1 MIYLRRYGSR
11 VYGTDTIDSDHDFVV
26 VSSNDINHK
35 DFHVFTKESFQ
46 LALDNHEIMAIEA
59 YYSRE
64 IIGSND
70 LFHFKLDK
78 KKLREVFSKTA
89 SNSFVKCKK
98 KLAQGDT
105 YIGLKSMFHSIRIL
119 DFGIQ
124 LATTNSIKFDS
135 CNEIYYNLMQ
145 LSNWQEVND
154 YAKPIYNQ
162 KHTQFK
168 KVT

>member
-26 VSSNDINHK
+26 VSSNDINRK

-46 LALDNHEIMAIEA
+46 SALDNHEIMAIEA

-78 KKLREVFSKTA
+78 K
-89 SNSFVKCKK
+89 N
-98 KLAQGDT
+98 
-105 YIGLKSMFHSIRIL
+105 
-119 DFGIQ
+119 
-124 LATTNSIKFDS
+124 
-135 CNEIYYNLMQ
+135 
-145 LSNWQEVND
+145 
-154 YAKPIYNQ
+154 
-162 KHTQFK
+162 
-168 KVT
+168 

>member
-1 MIYLRRYGSR
+1 MFSR
-11 VYGTDTIDSDHDFVV
+11 
-26 VSSNDINHK
+26 
-35 DFHVFTKESFQ
+35 
-46 LALDNHEIMAIEA
+46 
-59 YYSRE
+59 
-64 IIGSND
+64 
-70 LFHFKLDK
+70 
-78 KKLREVFSKTA
+78 TA

-135 CNEIYYNLMQ
+135 CNEIYYNLME
-145 LSNWQEVND
+145 LHNWQDVKQ

-162 KHTQFK
+162 KHTEFK